1 MNIGLGEARDNARAV
16 ESATAD
22 VATITG
28 QKPVVTKAKKAIANF
43 KIREN
48 MPIGVAVTLRGD
60 RMYEFLDRLLN
71 AALPRIRDFHGVP
84 TKAFDGRGNFSLG
97 VREQLIFPE
106 IDYDKVDKIR
116 GMQINIV
123 TTREDGRR
131 GTAAAG
137 ADGHAVL
144 EGACL
149 AMAKTSMI
157 VKANREPKFST
168 RKKNRCKLCGRPRAF
183 IRQFALCRICFRGW
197 R

>member
-1 MNIGLGEARDNARAV
+1 MATAPRLKERYKSEIAPELTKQFGYKNPMQVPRVEKVTLNIGLGEARENARAV

-22 VATITG
+22 IATISG
-28 QKPVVTKAKKAIANF
+28 QKPVVTRAKKAIANF

-106 IDYDKVDKIR
+106 VDYDKVDKIR
-116 GMQINIV
+116 GMQINII
-123 TTREDGRR
+123 TTAKNDEEGRR
-131 GTAAAG
+131 L
-137 ADGHAVL
+137 L
-144 EGACL
+144 ELMG
-149 AMAKTSMI
+149 M
-157 VKANREPKFST
+157 PFS
-168 RKKNRCKLCGRPRAF
+168 KE
-183 IRQFALCRICFRGW
+183 RG
-197 R
+197 

>member
-1 MNIGLGEARDNARAV
+1 MAPRLKERYKAEIAPELVKQFGYANAMQVPRVDKVTVNIGLGEARENARAV
-16 ESATAD
+16 ESATAE

-97 VREQLIFPE
+97 VKEQLIFPE

-116 GMQINIV
+116 GMQINII
-123 TTREDGRR
+123 TTARTDEEGRR
-131 GTAAAG
+131 L
-137 ADGHAVL
+137 L
-144 EGACL
+144 ELMG
-149 AMAKTSMI
+149 M
-157 VKANREPKFST
+157 PFSKE
-168 RKKNRCKLCGRPRAF
+168 RV
-183 IRQFALCRICFRGW
+183 
-197 R
+197 

>member
-1 MNIGLGEARDNARAV
+1 MATAPRLKERYKSEIAPELMREFKYGNVMQVPRVQKVTLNIGLGEARENARAV

-22 VATITG
+22 VATISG
-28 QKPVVTKAKKAIANF
+28 QKPVVTRAKKAIANF

-116 GMQINIV
+116 GMQINII
-123 TTREDGRR
+123 TSAKNDEEGRR
-131 GTAAAG
+131 L
-137 ADGHAVL
+137 L
-144 EGACL
+144 EMMG
-149 AMAKTSMI
+149 M
-157 VKANREPKFST
+157 PFS
-168 RKKNRCKLCGRPRAF
+168 KERA
-183 IRQFALCRICFRGW
+183 
-197 R
+197 

>member
-1 MNIGLGEARDNARAV
+1 MAPRLKERYKAEIVPELLKEFEYGNVMRVPRVDKVTVNIGLGEARDNARAI
-16 ESATAD
+16 ETATAD
-22 VATITG
+22 IATITG
-28 QKPVVTKAKKAIANF
+28 QKPVVTRAKKAIANF

-106 IDYDKVDKIR
+106 IEYDKVDRIR

-123 TTREDGRR
+123 TTARTDEEGKRL
-131 GTAAAG
+131 
-137 ADGHAVL
+137 L
-144 EGACL
+144 ELMG
-149 AMAKTSMI
+149 M
-157 VKANREPKFST
+157 PFSKE
-168 RKKNRCKLCGRPRAF
+168 RS
-183 IRQFALCRICFRGW
+183 
-197 R
+197 

>member
-1 MNIGLGEARDNARAV
+1 MAPRLKERYKAEIVPELMKEFSYGNVMQVPRVEKVTVNIGLGEAKDNARAV

-22 VATITG
+22 VATIAG

-60 RMYEFLDRLLN
+60 RMYEFMDRLLN

-106 IDYDKVDKIR
+106 IDYDKVDRIR
-116 GMQINIV
+116 GMQVNIV
-123 TTREDGRR
+123 TTARTDEEGKRL
-131 GTAAAG
+131 
-137 ADGHAVL
+137 L
-144 EGACL
+144 EMMG
-149 AMAKTSMI
+149 MPFAK
-157 VKANREPKFST
+157 E
-168 RKKNRCKLCGRPRAF
+168 
-183 IRQFALCRICFRGW
+183 RQ
-197 R
+197 

>member
-1 MNIGLGEARDNARAV
+1 MAVPRLKERYRAEIAPELMKQFSYGNMMQVPRVQKVTVNIGLGEARDNARAV
-16 ESATAD
+16 ESATSE

-48 MPIGVAVTLRGD
+48 MAIGVAVTLRGD

-97 VREQLIFPE
+97 VKEQLIFPE
-106 IDYDKVDKIR
+106 IEYDKVDKIR

-123 TTREDGRR
+123 TS
-131 GTAAAG
+131 
-137 ADGHAVL
+137 
-144 EGACL
+144 
-149 AMAKTSMI
+149 AKTDEEGQRLLELLGM
-157 VKANREPKFST
+157 P
-168 RKKNRCKLCGRPRAF
+168 
-183 IRQFALCRICFRGW
+183 FAKERV
-197 R
+197 